1 MATAVS
7 ILPVLPSKLDT
18 CLPFTLIGAI
28 CVQLLAVLIAKK
40 AKCWVPATH
49 PHLWLYKPQANEKQT
64 CCWHIGKPRTAST
77 KPTRKKKSGRVETV
91 PMGCSNVAKGQVW
104 NSPFGGTL
112 LFVTGV
118 FSLNIGEDI
127 SEVFRYV
134 TNARNSQLIKIAVNP
149 LLNKWFLRSQTLSAR
164 IYMVSLPRVP
174 YLRFKGKK
182 TFHKYS

>member
-1 MATAVS
+1 MCSCWRCLSLRKQSAEFLPPTHICGFISHKQMKNKRAAG
-7 ILPVLPSKLDT
+7 ILGSHGRPRRNQPGRKRV
-18 CLPFTLIGAI
+18 GAWRLCRWAARMSQKVRSEI
-28 CVQLLAVLIAKK
+28 
-40 AKCWVPATH
+40 H
-49 PHLWLYKPQANEKQT
+49 
-64 CCWHIGKPRTAST
+64 R
-77 KPTRKKKSGRVETV
+77 SGAL
-91 PMGCSNVAKGQVW
+91 C
-104 NSPFGGTL
+104 F
-112 LFVTGV
+112 FVTGV

-149 LLNKWFLRSQTLSAR
+149 LSNKWFLRSQTLSAR